1 MKLKIKYW
9 IEYFFNISHATQSRL
24 SWVDYAKGIALI
36 LVAYRHILIGFERA
50 GLPIHI
56 ILLKANEMFFSFRM
70 PLFFILSGIFISKS
84 LEKRGWLNLIKVKSQ
99 TLLYPYIL
107 WCTIQI
113 TLQILFSKYTNS
125 DRTLHDFT
133 YIITNPDALDQMWYL
148 FALFNVSVLY
158 IILKYL
164 LKIPALIQLG
174 VGIIFYYLSTKYN
187 SGPIRDLLYFYPFFA
202 LGDLVSSYL
211 LNKKFYPIYRSH
223 GLFFGI
229 LPAFII
235 SQWYFLQ
242 HENIE
247 YTHIFQFAGVALIG
261 CAFMLNICFILGKYD
276 KLNFLKIVG
285 YHSLYIYILH
295 VGIASLFR
303 VLFTHGLEIRNTNLL
318 LPINLILSITLSIML
333 YNLIIRNGGWFIF
346 ILDKKRINNSINQEK
361 QPIKLENANKVTFS
375 LYN

>member
-1 MKLKIKYW
+1 MELKIKYW
-9 IEYFFNISHATQSRL
+9 IEYFFNISHATKSRL

-56 ILLKANEMFFSFRM
+56 VLLKANEMFFSFRM

-84 LEKRGWLNLIKVKSQ
+84 LEKRGWLNLIKVKAK

-125 DRTLHDFT
+125 DRTLHDYT

-164 LKIPALIQLG
+164 LKIPALVQLG
-174 VGIIFYYLSTKYN
+174 VGIIFYYSSTKYN

-202 LGDLVSSYL
+202 LGDLVSNYL

-223 GLFFGI
+223 GLLFGI
-229 LPAFII
+229 LPAFIV
-235 SQWYFLQ
+235 SQWYFLK

-261 CAFMLNICFILGKYD
+261 CAFMLNVCFILGKYD

-303 VLFTHGLEIRNTNLL
+303 VLLTNGLEIRNTNLL
-318 LPINLILSITLSIML
+318 LPVNLILSITLSIML

-346 ILDKKRINNSINQEK
+346 ILDKKRINDSINQEK

-375 LYN
+375 LHN